1 MKRRIFL
8 QRQPDGTFIDWGRS
22 VTVKGERGE
31 GPARWYSGEAAR
43 VMALVLKHEKKRKE
57 VKR

>member
-8 QRQPDGTFIDWGRS
+8 QRQHDGSFIDWGRHG
-22 VTVKGERGE
+22 TVKGERGE

-43 VMALVLKHEKKRKE
+43 VMELVVKHEKKRKG
-57 VKR
+57 KKA